1 MSNFILKFVFDW
13 QTQAVIEA
21 ELVSLEAQMM
31 FAPSE
36 AKESA
41 KSAMIQ
47 RTLMWVAA
55 REETGVPKGL
65 VDEYV
70 KNVLHVLNGKPMKL
84 PPRKKGPAWVC
95 DTEFWSVKL
104 NLPPGDTP

>member
-1 MSNFILKFVFDW
+1 MTDFCQV
-13 QTQAVIEA
+13 QAVIEA

-55 REETGVPKGL
+55 REETEVPKGL

-70 KNVLHVLNGKPMKL
+70 KNVLHVLNGKPMML
-84 PPRKKGPAWVC
+84 PPRKKGP
-95 DTEFWSVKL
+95 
-104 NLPPGDTP
+104 P